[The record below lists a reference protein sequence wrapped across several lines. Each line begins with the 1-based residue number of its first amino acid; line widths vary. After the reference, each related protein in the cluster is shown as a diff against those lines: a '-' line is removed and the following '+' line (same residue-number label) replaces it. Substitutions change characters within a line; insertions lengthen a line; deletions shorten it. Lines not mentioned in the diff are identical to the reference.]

1 MPWGSFDA
9 TVMFKPE
16 KKKKPFFLVN
26 GSGYHIFYAKP
37 ITLFQTKFN
46 KDTNILLQQTTFK
59 EITCQMSAISVYACM
74 CEMIHELLACS

>member
-1 MPWGSFDA
+1 MGQWIGS
-9 TVMFKPE
+9 
-16 KKKKPFFLVN
+16 
-26 GSGYHIFYAKP
+26 SY
-37 ITLFQTKFN
+37 FQCQANNTIPNQIQINFN